1 MLPDGSVIGGGS
13 IFTWFATDVNGRLA
27 MFLNNRFG
35 PVPTCVQGVMDVR
48 GRLRDLGEFAW
59 GESSKH
65 PAFTVGGGG
74 FSVDMYSRW
83 LNKDTSTSNLT
94 RELQE
99 EFDHYGSN
107 SDAAIAIERGMYL
120 FFAVEGNAVG
130 DDYPVGYDGPVE
142 MGDYYRYLVPE
153 VCSSI
158 NDFPE
163 ELRGAFVR
171 ARSIE
176 FSKDRLLKGGLVD
189 VYFPELFSPVR

>member
-1 MLPDGSVIGGGS
+1 MLPDGSAIGGGS
-13 IFTWFATDVNGRLA
+13 IFTWFAMDVNGRLA

-35 PVPTCVQGVMDVR
+35 PVPTCVQEIIGALEK
-48 GRLRDLGEFAW
+48 LRDLGEFAW

-83 LNKDTSTSNLT
+83 LNKSTSRSDLT

-99 EFDHYGSN
+99 EFDHDGSN
-107 SDAAIAIERGMYL
+107 SDAAIPIERGMYL
-120 FFAVEGNAVG
+120 FFAVEGNTVG
-130 DDYPVGYDGPVE
+130 DDCPVGYDRPVE

-153 VCSSI
+153 VCSGI

-163 ELRGAFVR
+163 ELRGTFAR
-171 ARSIE
+171 ARSID
-176 FSKDRLLKGGLVD
+176 FSKDRLLKGEFVD
-189 VYFPELFSPVR
+189 VYFPEVFARII